1 MRSAIIPCKIGFKSL
16 SAFSDFR
23 ERERE
28 RERERVDMD
37 FACAMM
43 VGCEGLRSERWR
55 VRVRV
60 EIRDGGLEGEG

>member
-16 SAFSDFR
+16 SAFSDF
-23 ERERE
+23 RE